1 MKKRN
6 IIKNTLREVNSKF
19 DDVKY
24 NKNLDCFYEDD
35 NLKKSFIN
43 LEFVNRE
50 NLYASFSNQN
60 ALNNELFELVENLY
74 RFVSRSYQLEF
85 NFLYANEF
93 SSKEREKIEDLFRL
107 HFALLIIDKN
117 KKIRRNYLVAI
128 ILLIVGALIYIGY
141 GLLEYFNMNFLF
153 QGIFEIFAWV
163 FIWESCDFFFL
174 TNMET
179 KIERLNLIKIY
190 NAKINRSEK
199 ND

>member
-35 NLKKSFIN
+35 YLKKSFIN

-74 RFVSRSYQLEF
+74 RFVSPSYQLEF

-190 NAKINRSEK
+190 KAKINRSEK

>member
-35 NLKKSFIN
+35 YLKKSFIN

-190 NAKINRSEK
+190 KAKINRSEK